1 MSFFNWNTQLLNFL
15 MPNSYSAIFPHQSC
29 RLRFCIQNVFMIV
42 NHFNSPPSLPMFPS
56 VTVVLFCMAALIFP
70 MGFYI
75 KEVGGQPYKLPNNTV
90 VGSSYVLFVLSIFF
104 TIVGLL
110 FAGKVC
116 LPGWHAL
123 LLLLLFH
130 HLLFLYIWRKS
141 CSTWLIRGRA
151 ALFELNKTE
160 GQLFLGFFFSITC
173 EKSRCSW
180 HEVKSQSSAHPS
192 DSFRDVKTWTGV
204 LHHPFWTMCVEK
216 QQNTTTN
223 GLKYPEFEGGLVIF
237 TVMQTLNDP
246 LTLSAKT
253 NKTDSRPGS
262 GWSTRVSAG
271 FLHDTRSHSTLWSAH
286 RSFTSCRTVFIC
298 FTLVLSPLLRYFVW
312 KWSNS
317 SQFWCRL
324 FSGSLCLNE
333 LLNLNRCSFC
343 LTWKKNHQIS
353 TPVYHR
359 R

>member
-1 MSFFNWNTQLLNFL
+1 M
-15 MPNSYSAIFPHQSC
+15 
-29 RLRFCIQNVFMIV
+29 V
-42 NHFNSPPSLPMFPS
+42 NLFNSPSLPMFPS

-123 LLLLLFH
+123 LLLL
-130 HLLFLYIWRKS
+130 HLLFLYIWRKN

-160 GQLFLGFFFSITC
+160 TQLFLGCFFFSITC

-192 DSFRDVKTWTGV
+192 DSFRDVKSLNWRAASSFLDDECGKTTEHNGEWIKISRIWRRPCYIYT
-204 LHHPFWTMCVEK
+204 HA
-216 QQNTTTN
+216 NT
-223 GLKYPEFEGGLVIF
+223 
-237 TVMQTLNDP
+237 
-246 LTLSAKT
+246 
-253 NKTDSRPGS
+253 
-262 GWSTRVSAG
+262 
-271 FLHDTRSHSTLWSAH
+271 
-286 RSFTSCRTVFIC
+286 
-298 FTLVLSPLLRYFVW
+298 
-312 KWSNS
+312 
-317 SQFWCRL
+317 
-324 FSGSLCLNE
+324 
-333 LLNLNRCSFC
+333 
-343 LTWKKNHQIS
+343 
-353 TPVYHR
+353 
-359 R
+359 